1 MATVRAKWGLSNRG
15 GDLAWCFEERGRER
29 QSMGTTGEGMGVV
42 TVTETLMPDSSLA
55 VGTDAAGSDA
65 ATQAISHEV

>member
-1 MATVRAKWGLSNRG
+1 
-15 GDLAWCFEERGRER
+15 
-29 QSMGTTGEGMGVV
+29 MGTTGEGMGVV

-55 VGTDAAGSDA
+55 MGTDAAGSDA